1 MSVTMIDPVHP
12 TPQAEQAWDRALD
25 EALAR
30 PKRRTV
36 AQPLVKTVAKFA
48 PRFATV
54 LAALLLSACAAPA
67 FHQPSVATPAAF
79 KEALVAPAASPEAV
93 RSAADGSTWKTAQ
106 PAEAQP
112 RGEWW
117 KAFKDS
123 RLDSLIAQAT
133 ASNQNLSVAAARV
146 KQARAIAGIAE
157 ADRVPQVGV
166 GVGAQRARLSPLEA
180 NVAPGTAIAPATSYR
195 ASLSASYELDLFGRV
210 SSNVAAARGD
220 ALATEATFRS
230 VLLSLQ
236 ADVAQTYFRLRALD
250 AEIATVNQT
259 VRLREESVRV
269 TGRRFEL
276 GDIGEFDLSRAKTE
290 LSTARAEAIGLQ
302 RQRATAE
309 HALAVLLGQPAS
321 NFGTVSDPLE
331 ATASLPLIPAGLP
344 SSLLERRPDIAGAQ
358 RAMEAANARIGVAR
372 SAMFPA
378 LSIGADGGGVAGT
391 FGDVFKWSSR
401 SWLLGATLAM
411 PLIDG
416 GRNRSN
422 VVRSEAA
429 LEEAVGS
436 YRQSVL
442 VAFAEVED
450 NLAGL
455 RVLAGQGA
463 EIEQALAAARRSADL
478 AQKLYDAG
486 RSGYLELLDAQRNLA
501 AVERSAVQLRGDRAI
516 TTVALIRALGGG
528 WDAAPGAAPAP
539 APTAAVAL
547 ALASK

>member
-1 MSVTMIDPVHP
+1 MINPVHP

-25 EALAR
+25 EALAK
-30 PKRRTV
+30 PKRRAL
-36 AQPLVKTVAKFA
+36 AQPVVKTVAKFA

-54 LAALLLSACAAPA
+54 LAALLLSACAAPS
-67 FHQPSVATPAAF
+67 FHQPAVSTPAAF
-79 KEALVAPAASPEAV
+79 KEAQVAPAASPDVV
-93 RSAADGSTWKTAQ
+93 RSAADGTTWKTAQ
-106 PAEAQP
+106 PAENQP

-117 KAFKDS
+117 KAFNDA
-123 RLDSLIAQAT
+123 RLDGLIAQAT

-157 ADRVPQVGV
+157 SDRIPQVGL
-166 GVGAQRARLSPLEA
+166 GIGAQRAQSAPLEA
-180 NVAPGTAIAPATSYR
+180 GVTPGSRISPVTSYK
-195 ASLSASYELDLFGRV
+195 ANLSASYEVDLFGRV

-220 ALATEATFRS
+220 AAASEATYRS

-236 ADVAQTYFRLRALD
+236 ADVAQTYFRLRSLD

-290 LSTARAEAIGLQ
+290 LATSRAEAIGLQ
-302 RQRATAE
+302 RQRANAE

-321 NFGTVSDPLE
+321 NFGAASDPLE
-331 ATASLPLIPAGLP
+331 ANASLPLIPAGLP

-358 RAMEAANARIGVAR
+358 RTMEAANARIGVAR

-391 FGDVFKWSSR
+391 FADVFKWSSR
-401 SWLLGATLAM
+401 SWLLGAALSM

-442 VAFAEVED
+442 TAFAEVED

-463 EIEQALAAARRSADL
+463 EIEQAVLSARRSADL

-486 RSGYLELLDAQRNLA
+486 RSSYLELLDAQRNLA
-501 AVERSAVQLRGDRAI
+501 TVERNAVQLRGDRAI

-528 WDAAPGAAPAP
+528 WDAAPLASAPAP
-539 APTAAVAL
+539 AAAVAL
-547 ALASK
+547 ASK